1 VAVTESR
8 KHTHS
13 REPQDNNVKSEGMK
27 ALVAAMTD
35 GNSSLT
41 TLSVANNQAPSEMLG
56 RVEHL
61 ASIKRA
67 RGRRYLVSKG

>member
-1 VAVTESR
+1 
-8 KHTHS
+8 
-13 REPQDNNVKSEGMK
+13 MK

-41 TLSVANNQAPSEMLG
+41 TLCVANNQAPPETLG

-61 ASIKRA
+61 ASTKRA
-67 RGRRYLVSKG
+67 RGRRFLSED